1 MNPSVRLG
9 RILGIPFGISWS
21 WLVVF
26 GLITWTLG
34 SGVFPNENPGL
45 SHTTYYLMAVVASL
59 LFFGSLVL
67 HELGHALAARREGM
81 EIEGI
86 TLWMFGGVAR
96 FSSAFPSAGAELRI
110 AAAGPLVTLVLG
122 GIFVAMEAWLPL
134 SNALD
139 GIVAWLGY
147 INLVLLVFNLI
158 PALPLD
164 GGRILRAIMW
174 RLKGDYAWAT
184 IRATLAG
191 RAFSLLMI
199 GGGVVLF
206 IFQGA
211 FGGIWF
217 AAIGWFLYSAS
228 TVELRHLAVSDA
240 LHGLRARN
248 VMTRDPVT
256 LAPDARLGEALD
268 TLSVSER
275 HSGYPV
281 VEDGRPLGLLSLGT
295 LAGAPRPDW
304 ESRRVR
310 EFMLPLD
317 QVPTVGVEDEAS
329 EAIELLQGAP
339 LGQAL
344 VLEDGHLAGVLT
356 LSDLADAVEL
366 RRPIRPRK
374 ARR

>member
-21 WLVVF
+21 WLIVF

-34 SGVFPNENPGL
+34 SGVFPHENPGL
-45 SHTTYYLMAVVASL
+45 SRTTYYVMAVVASL

-67 HELGHALAARREGM
+67 HELGHALEARREGM

-86 TLWMFGGVAR
+86 TLWMFGGIAR
-96 FSSAFPSAGAELRI
+96 FSTAFPSAGAELRI

-122 GIFVAMEAWLPL
+122 GIFVAVEAWVPLP
-134 SNALD
+134 NAVD
-139 GIVAWLGY
+139 GVVAWLGY

-164 GGRILRAIMW
+164 GGRILRSILW
-174 RLKGDYAWAT
+174 RIKGNFAWAT

-191 RAFSLLMI
+191 RAFALLMI

-228 TVELRHLAVSDA
+228 NVELRHLAVSDA
-240 LHGLRARN
+240 LQGLQARN
-248 VMTRDPVT
+248 VMTRDAVT
-256 LAPDARLGEALD
+256 LDPDSRLGEALD
-268 TLSVSER
+268 ALSVSER

-281 VEDGRPLGLLSLGT
+281 VQDDHPLGLLSMGT
-295 LAGAPRPDW
+295 LAGAPRSEW
-304 ESRRVR
+304 EGRRVA
-310 EFMLPLD
+310 EFMLPLA
-317 QVPTVGVEDEAS
+317 QVPTIGVEEDAAEAV
-329 EAIELLQGAP
+329 ELLQTNP
-339 LGQAL
+339 LRQAL
-344 VLEDGHLAGVLT
+344 VLEDGRLAGVLT

-366 RRPIRPRK
+366 RRPIRPKK

>member
-34 SGVFPNENPGL
+34 SRIFPHENPGL
-45 SHTTYYLMAVVASL
+45 SRTTYYVMAVVAAL

-86 TLWMFGGVAR
+86 TLWMFGGIAR
-96 FSSAFPSAGAELRI
+96 FSTAFPSAGAELRI
-110 AAAGPLVTLVLG
+110 AAAGPSVTLVLG
-122 GIFVAMEAWLPL
+122 GIFVAVEAWLPL
-134 SNALD
+134 PDAVD
-139 GIVAWLGY
+139 GVVAWLGY

-164 GGRILRAIMW
+164 GGRILRSIMW

-191 RAFSLLMI
+191 RAFALMMI
-199 GGGVVLF
+199 GGGIVLF

-256 LAPDARLGEALD
+256 LDPESRLGEALD
-268 TLSVSER
+268 ELSVSDR

-281 VEDGRPLGLLSLGT
+281 VEDGHPLGLLSMGT
-295 LAGAPRPDW
+295 LADTPRPEW
-304 ESRRVR
+304 EGRRVR
-310 EFMLPLD
+310 EFMLPLA
-317 QVPTVGVEDEAS
+317 QVPTIGVEEDAAEAV
-329 EAIELLQGAP
+329 ELLQTT
-339 LGQAL
+339 LLRHAL
-344 VLEDGHLAGVLT
+344 VLEDGRLAGVLT

>member
-21 WLVVF
+21 WLIVF

-34 SGVFPNENPGL
+34 SGVFPHENPGL
-45 SHTTYYLMAVVASL
+45 SRTTYYVMAVVASL

-96 FSSAFPSAGAELRI
+96 FSTAFPSAGAEFRI
-110 AAAGPLVTLVLG
+110 AVAGPLVTLVLG
-122 GIFVAMEAWLPL
+122 GTFIAAGAWIPLPD
-134 SNALD
+134 AVD
-139 GIVAWLGY
+139 GVVAWLGY
-147 INLVLLVFNLI
+147 INLVLLAFNLI

-164 GGRILRAIMW
+164 GGRILRSIMW
-174 RLKGDYAWAT
+174 RLKGDFAWAT
-184 IRATLAG
+184 IRATLAS
-191 RAFSLLMI
+191 RAFALMMI

-206 IFQGA
+206 MFQGL
-211 FGGIWF
+211 FSGVWL

-240 LHGLRARN
+240 LHGLRVRN
-248 VMTRDPVT
+248 VMSRDPVT
-256 LAPDARLGEALD
+256 LDPDSRLGDTLD

-281 VEDGRPLGLLSLGT
+281 VEDGHPLGLLSMGT
-295 LAGAPRPDW
+295 LAEAPRQDW
-304 ESRRVR
+304 ERHRVR
-310 EFMLPLD
+310 EFMLPLA
-317 QVPTVGVEDEAS
+317 QVPTIGIEDDAAEAV
-329 EAIELLQGAP
+329 ELLQTTP
-339 LGQAL
+339 LRQAL
-344 VLEDGHLAGVLT
+344 VLEDGRLAGVLT